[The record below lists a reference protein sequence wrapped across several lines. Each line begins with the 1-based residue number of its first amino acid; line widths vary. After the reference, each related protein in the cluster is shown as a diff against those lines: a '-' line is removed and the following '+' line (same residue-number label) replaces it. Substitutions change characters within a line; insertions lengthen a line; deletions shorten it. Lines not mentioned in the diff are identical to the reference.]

1 MNKKTDS
8 QVSQIKV
15 TLVKSLIGRLPKH
28 ILIAK
33 QLGLKRINSTVVH
46 RDIPAIRGLVNQVI
60 YLLRVEENI

>member
-1 MNKKTDS
+1 MDN
-8 QVSQIKV
+8 QIKI

-46 RDIPAIRGLVNQVI
+46 RDIPAIRGLVNQVS
-60 YLLRVEENI
+60 YLLSIEESI

>member
-1 MNKKTDS
+1 MDK
-8 QVSQIKV
+8 QIKI

-46 RDIPAIRGLVNQVI
+46 RDIPAIRGLVNQVS
-60 YLLRVEENI
+60 YLLSIEESI

>member
-1 MNKKTDS
+1 MDK
-8 QVSQIKV
+8 QIKI

-46 RDIPAIRGLVNQVI
+46 RDIPAIRGLVNHVS
-60 YLLRVEENI
+60 YLLSIEESI

>member
-1 MNKKTDS
+1 MNKKADS
-8 QVSQIKV
+8 QVNQIKI

-28 ILIAK
+28 IHIAK

-46 RDIPAIRGLVNQVI
+46 RDIPAIRGLVNQVN